1 MTDPI
6 LRHWRITCEL
16 GIGEVTG
23 HPRIPDGWMTTSR
36 VIEVAD
42 DRSWMRT
49 RSRLYRLEDPFP
61 NDAAMPP
68 GARDAV
74 LARILRY
81 GNAVGLEQLEQLTAA
96 AEKIVDKFTGPIA
109 PKS

>member
-23 HPRIPDGWMTTSR
+23 HPHIPDGWITTSR

-49 RSRLYRLEDPFP
+49 KSRVYRLEDPFP
-61 NDAAMPP
+61 NDVAMPP

-74 LARILRY
+74 LARILRNA
-81 GNAVGLEQLEQLTAA
+81 GAVGLEKLETLIVA
-96 AEKIVDKFTGPIA
+96 AEKIADKVTGMIV
-109 PKS
+109 PKA

>member
-49 RSRLYRLEDPFP
+49 KSRLYRLEDPFP
-61 NDAAMPP
+61 DDAAMPP

-74 LARILRY
+74 LTRIRRNIGTVRLD
-81 GNAVGLEQLEQLTAA
+81 QLERLTAA
-96 AEKIVDKFTGPIA
+96 AEKLVDAITEPIGP
-109 PKS
+109 KT

>member
-6 LRHWRITCEL
+6 LRNWRITHEI

-23 HPRIPDGWMTTSR
+23 HPSIADGWMTTSR
-36 VIEVAD
+36 IIEVAG

-49 RSRLYRLEDPFP
+49 KSRLYRLEDPFP
-61 NDAAMPP
+61 DNAAMPS

-74 LARILRY
+74 LARILR
-81 GNAVGLEQLEQLTAA
+81 NADAVGPEKLETLIVA
-96 AEKIVDKFTGPIA
+96 AERIADKLTGPIV
-109 PKS
+109 PEV